1 MQRTLMAALWVGI
14 LVSLGFGGGC
24 AMQRT
29 TTETLPGVL
38 PSPVAPSDWTRA
50 TSGAYVAEQGRV
62 FYAIG
67 TAGGMH
73 NTTLLRAT
81 ADNQAQ
87 AEMTRVLNNYV
98 RALAQAAGSGGDE
111 APLYLIVKAALQ
123 KAHIVD
129 HRQQGSG
136 NSSLVAL
143 CRLELNVFK
152 QVLAAESELDGALRT
167 RMLAQADRVHGELA
181 ASR

>member
-1 MQRTLMAALWVGI
+1 MQRTLIAVLWVGI
-14 LVSLGFGGGC
+14 LASLGLGAGC
-24 AMQRT
+24 AMQQT
-29 TTETLPGVL
+29 TTVTPTGVL
-38 PSPVAPSDWTRA
+38 PSTVAPSDWTRA

-67 TAGGMH
+67 TAGGMR

-87 AEMTRVLNNYV
+87 TEMTRVLNAYV
-98 RALAQAAGSGGDE
+98 RALAQAAGTGGDE
-111 APLYLIVKAALQ
+111 APLHLIVKAALQ

-129 HRQQGSG
+129 HRQGSG
-136 NSSLVAL
+136 DSSLVAL
-143 CRLELNVFK
+143 CRLDLSVFK
-152 QVLAAESELDGALRT
+152 QILAAESELDEALRA